1 MMSKEYRIIE
11 FLGKQSN
18 ERYMPQEKGWWFW
31 YNICGHQT
39 TLKSAEDMISIKKI
53 NDADERSKKGKYKVV
68 KSWGSKE

>member
-31 YNICGHQT
+31 YNIREYHI
-39 TLKSAEDMISIKKI
+39 TLESAEDIIKLKKV
-53 NDADERSKKGKYKVV
+53 NDAHERSKKGKYIVV
-68 KSWGSKE
+68 KYWGSKE